1 MCCISVSV
9 YGIIFSGWASN
20 SKYALLGGLRA
31 VAQTISYE
39 IVLAFILVYMVFVS
53 KSIRFFE
60 ILNQQYGSIKF
71 IFCGLVLR
79 IIFFFRAVAETNR
92 APFDL
97 AEGESELVS
106 GFNVEY
112 GGLKF
117 ALIFMAEYASI
128 FWMRFL
134 IVICYLGASLFK
146 LNLFVIVVVNIFL
159 LLRAAYPRM
168 RYDILIILT

>member
-1 MCCISVSV
+1 MKISVLFFLCCISFRV
-9 YGIIFSGWASN
+9 YGIIFSGWSSN

-39 IVLAFILVYMVFVS
+39 VVLAFILISVIILTKSFNFKDFYVMQVRFVVAS
-53 KSIRFFE
+53 LSVP
-60 ILNQQYGSIKF
+60 IL
-71 IFCGLVLR
+71 
-79 IIFFFRAVAETNR
+79 IIFFISSLVETNR

-117 ALIFMAEYASI
+117 ALIFIAEYA
-128 FWMRFL
+128 R
-134 IVICYLGASLFK
+134 
-146 LNLFVIVVVNIFL
+146 
-159 LLRAAYPRM
+159 
-168 RYDILIILT
+168 II

>member
-1 MCCISVSV
+1 MKISVLFFLCCISFRV
-9 YGIIFSGWASN
+9 YGIIFSGWSSN

-39 IVLAFILVYMVFVS
+39 VVLAFILISVIILTKSLNFKDFYVMQVRFVVAS
-53 KSIRFFE
+53 LSVP
-60 ILNQQYGSIKF
+60 IL
-71 IFCGLVLR
+71 
-79 IIFFFRAVAETNR
+79 IIFFISSLVETNR

-117 ALIFMAEYASI
+117 ALIFIAEYA
-128 FWMRFL
+128 R
-134 IVICYLGASLFK
+134 
-146 LNLFVIVVVNIFL
+146 
-159 LLRAAYPRM
+159 
-168 RYDILIILT
+168 II